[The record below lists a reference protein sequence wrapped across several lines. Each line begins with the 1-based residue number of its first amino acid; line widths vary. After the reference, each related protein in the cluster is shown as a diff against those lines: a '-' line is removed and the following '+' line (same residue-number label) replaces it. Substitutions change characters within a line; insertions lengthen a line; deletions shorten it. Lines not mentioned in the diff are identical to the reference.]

1 MTIRLAS
8 LVILGIAL
16 ACVATIVTAAA
27 AAGEEVPRMTKEQAE
42 AMLGNPDLVILDVRK
57 AADWDGSDSKIRG
70 AIRED
75 PSNVNV
81 WADKYPK
88 GKTLLL
94 YCN

>member
-16 ACVATIVTAAA
+16 ACVAMSVTAAI
-27 AAGEEVPRMTKEQAE
+27 AAGEEVPRMTKEQAK

-57 AADWDGSDSKIRG
+57 AADWDGSDSKIQG

-75 PSNVNV
+75 PTNINA

-88 GKTLLL
+88 DKTLLL